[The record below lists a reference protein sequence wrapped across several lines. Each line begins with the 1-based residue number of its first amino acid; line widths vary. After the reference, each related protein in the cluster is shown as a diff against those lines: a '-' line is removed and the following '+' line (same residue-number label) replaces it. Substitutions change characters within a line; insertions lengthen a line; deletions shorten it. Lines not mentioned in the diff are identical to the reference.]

1 MDAPLGDKDELG
13 HRIRMFTAG
22 NPDVNSRLHM
32 FASSVLVSLAEGQLG
47 RMSMDLSPQDVSQW
61 TLFRLLDSP
70 VHQGKLEDA
79 LAVIMRLIPA
89 LKGVLQLKAIC
100 SAAIVNFCLRVR
112 VLLLPRFGI
121 PNDLAALSRGVPYDV
136 DGGEGRLHV

>member
-100 SAAIVNFCLRVR
+100 SAAIDGHTHQARAH
-112 VLLLPRFGI
+112 GI
-121 PNDLAALSRGVPYDV
+121 PFKSGDYIGTVCCGL
-136 DGGEGRLHV
+136 